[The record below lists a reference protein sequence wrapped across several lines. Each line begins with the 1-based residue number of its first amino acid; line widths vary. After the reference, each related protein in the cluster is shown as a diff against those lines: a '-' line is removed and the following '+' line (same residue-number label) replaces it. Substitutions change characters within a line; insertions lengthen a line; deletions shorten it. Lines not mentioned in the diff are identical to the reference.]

1 MSNDPPT
8 PAGGLGDLHR
18 RRARG
23 RPHPPNPRHEPERR
37 TPISASETTRQ
48 HPTPQVSAPP
58 TVAPRAG
65 DQTQAE
71 VKQDRAVG
79 EPLVGAKV
87 SDQPDV
93 AQGSAGKS
101 GKATTVRRGD
111 CFESM
116 EPARPVA
123 RDAEVEH
130 EVILPS
136 AAAGFR

>member
-1 MSNDPPT
+1 MLEVV
-8 PAGGLGDLHR
+8 G
-18 RRARG
+18 G
-23 RPHPPNPRHEPERR
+23 RPGEGLMR
-37 TPISASETTRQ
+37 
-48 HPTPQVSAPP
+48 VP
-58 TVAPRAG
+58 TVEG
-65 DQTQAE
+65 DRQVVGLLMVDLDLLASE

>member
-1 MSNDPPT
+1 MAQLLSAEFFELRDRFRPP
-8 PAGGLGDLHR
+8 GKLEVVG
-18 RRARG
+18 G
-23 RPHPPNPRHEPERR
+23 RPGEGLMRVDAVEGDRQVVGFLMVDLDLL
-37 TPISASETTRQ
+37 AS
-48 HPTPQVSAPP
+48 
-58 TVAPRAG
+58 
-65 DQTQAE
+65 E

-87 SDQPDV
+87 PDQPDV

-101 GKATTVRRGD
+101 GKATTVRCGD